1 MEQKKGLVRWPEV
14 HQRTGLSR
22 TTVWR
27 RVGEGSFP
35 QPVKISAQLVAWRAA
50 DLDAWEA
57 GLQPIPPAR
66 KRAAA

>member
-27 RVGEGSFP
+27 RVNEGSFP
-35 QPVKISAQLVAWRAA
+35 APVKISTQLVAWRSA
-50 DLDAWEA
+50 DLDVWEA
-57 GLQPIPPAR
+57 SLQPIGTAGS
-66 KRAAA
+66 KVAA